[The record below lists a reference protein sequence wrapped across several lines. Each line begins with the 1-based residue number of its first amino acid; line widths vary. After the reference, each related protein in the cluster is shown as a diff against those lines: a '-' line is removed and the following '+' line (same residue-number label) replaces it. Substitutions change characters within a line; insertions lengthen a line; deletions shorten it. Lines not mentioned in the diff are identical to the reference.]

1 MPRKFLKR
9 IMPDHHAMREHPHLQ
24 RFGQRILDPQLW
36 HLNRKRVATGL
47 AIGLFIGLLPIPLQ
61 MLIVVPL
68 AILLRA
74 NLPFAVMS
82 VWITN
87 PLTVAP
93 IYYFEYK
100 LGALLLEM
108 PLLGEYAFTLSW
120 EWFSREFSMIW
131 QPLLLGSLI
140 CATIVALLGVVF
152 VRIIWRL
159 VVIRSWLQRA
169 KQKSAKD

>member
-9 IMPDHHAMREHPHLQ
+9 IMPDHKVMREHPHLK

-36 HLNRKRVATGL
+36 HLNRKRVAMGVAL
-47 AIGLFIGLLPIPLQ
+47 GLFIGLIPFPMQ
-61 MLIVVPL
+61 MLIAVPL

-74 NLPFAVMS
+74 NLPFAVMC

-100 LGALLLEM
+100 IGAMILEM
-108 PLLGEYAFTLSW
+108 PIGQYAFSLSW
-120 EWFSREFSMIW
+120 EWFSREFAMIW

-140 CATIVALLGVVF
+140 CATLAAIFGVIF
-152 VRIIWRL
+152 VRLAWRL
-159 VVIRSWLQRA
+159 VVIRNWLQRGKKPPA
-169 KQKSAKD
+169 GD